1 MHLIDGK
8 RGDYVQFNL
17 RWCALHS
24 VGERAMSKRS
34 VWIAGGPV
42 RGEKEAHF
50 WETPQK
56 YTSSKKAPQKYT
68 GSKGKRETAVQVHWK
83 GKASSSVKC
92 SLSES
97 ERKRTYYSVGA
108 LCWQRAFIFWWF
120 SCSNVLSLQLS
131 GPSSKLSWEGRLS
144 YNLAATTPPRNRAM
158 CNRTICAV
166 CNYPFLQL
174 CIVHCAMHTDPS

>member
-50 WETPQK
+50 
-56 YTSSKKAPQKYT
+56 
-68 GSKGKRETAVQVHWK
+68 
-83 GKASSSVKC
+83 
-92 SLSES
+92 
-97 ERKRTYYSVGA
+97 
-108 LCWQRAFIFWWF
+108 
-120 SCSNVLSLQLS
+120 
-131 GPSSKLSWEGRLS
+131 
-144 YNLAATTPPRNRAM
+144 
-158 CNRTICAV
+158 
-166 CNYPFLQL
+166 
-174 CIVHCAMHTDPS
+174 

>member
-83 GKASSSVKC
+83 GKASSSVKS
-92 SLSES
+92 SLSEWAKKNILLCRCS
-97 ERKRTYYSVGA
+97 VVAKNFDILMIQLQQCVITPVEWHQQQIELRRQALLYS
-108 LCWQRAFIFWWF
+108 
-120 SCSNVLSLQLS
+120 S
-131 GPSSKLSWEGRLS
+131 
-144 YNLAATTPPRNRAM
+144 ATTPPRNRAM

-174 CIVHCAMHTDPS
+174 CIVQCAMHTDPS